1 MFCPHCG
8 SENKLEKYCRQ
19 CGQSLG
25 SVRLVLDGR
34 IDEAKKTI
42 DGDKKLWP
50 YRLRMA
56 IAGLLIVIAIAT
68 ILTGGKIGFSNIQI
82 ATLLFIILTILLM
95 RRWRKSHRVA
105 RLLDTEDQPAARLQ
119 AGTTSPADTNLLSP
133 GSITEQSTLELK
145 RGGAKQQP

>member
-8 SENKLEKYCRQ
+8 SENKLERYCRR
-19 CGQSLG
+19 CGQSLD

-34 IDEAKKTI
+34 IDQIKKTI
-42 DGDKKLWP
+42 DSDKKLWA

-56 IAGLLIVIAIAT
+56 IAGLLAIIAIAT
-68 ILTGGKIGFSNIQI
+68 ILTGGKIGFSNIQS

-95 RRWRKSHRVA
+95 HRWRKSHRLA
-105 RLLDTEDQPAARLQ
+105 RLLDTEESTVRLQ
-119 AGTTSPADTNLLSP
+119 GGTATPSDTKVISP